1 MAMRSEKLNRLVIAS
16 ECRAS
21 WDEMQGDG
29 ARRFCAECQREVF
42 DFAQMTEREIRTRI
56 EASQGRL
63 CARLTRRAGQ
73 LAVAPAPD
81 LFAPS
86 APWEPRRV
94 SPLAVTVVTAWLGLG
109 AAKTQAAEPSAPAA
123 GAVQEGA
130 GRDAKGDREDRGDR
144 GDRAPRTAP
153 AAGGAALH
161 GRIAEKGGAAL
172 PGAEVVARNALD
184 GRQHAATTAA
194 DGTFVLDPLPTGVYD
209 LTATLEG
216 FVISPQSDVSL
227 QAGEG
232 RRVDLTARPED
243 TEMMLMGALA
253 VDQEPIQ
260 RLFAESDLVLVA
272 RVGSSS
278 AGVDRGSVET
288 ELQIESLFKGK
299 VSGRK
304 VTYRHPAVTGQEQG
318 MNGGP
323 RPGSR
328 ILAFLNASRETGA
341 RGEAPGFEAA
351 DYGYGVKVLDDA
363 ELASY
368 VARVE
373 ALARLDRAAGRRGEE
388 DPAERM
394 EWLVA
399 TAEDLHTRGEAVS
412 EIRTASEALAEVAAK
427 EGTTVE
433 LAAADLQALVK
444 RFRGE
449 GGKLS
454 EVPRPAFLGAA
465 LTDGQKQRLIR
476 ALLATRRLENSD
488 LALFALVRGWNEAAA
503 MTWLVRELRTG
514 QLTEPGELERLAG
527 LAMDLQDERLEE
539 LATAAL
545 ERKREIEEHS
555 PEAGPAAS
563 QGDRQREL
571 ADLCKELRHRFADA
585 LASAP

>member
-29 ARRFCAECQREVF
+29 AQRFCAECQREVF
-42 DFAQMTEREIRTRI
+42 DFAQMTEREIRARI
-56 EASQGRL
+56 ETSQGRL

-73 LAVAPAPD
+73 LAVAPAPE
-81 LFAPS
+81 LFAQS

-94 SPLAVTVVTAWLGLG
+94 SPLAVTVVTAWLSLG
-109 AAKTQAAEPSAPAA
+109 AATTQAAEPSAPAA

-130 GRDAKGDREDRGDR
+130 GRDAKGDR
-144 GDRAPRTAP
+144 APRPAP

-161 GRIAEKGGAAL
+161 GRIVEEGGAAL

-184 GRQHAATTAA
+184 GRQHATRAAA
-194 DGTFVLDPLPTGVYD
+194 DGTFVLDQLPTGVYD
-209 LTATLEG
+209 LTATLAG
-216 FVISPQSDVSL
+216 FEITPQSDISL

-232 RRVDLTARPED
+232 RRVDLTARSEETQVLLGD
-243 TEMMLMGALA
+243 LA
-253 VDQEPIQ
+253 VDQEPIH
-260 RLFAESDLVLVA
+260 RLFAESDLVIVA

-278 AGVDRGSVET
+278 ASVAPGSAAT

-304 VTYRHPAVTGQEQG
+304 VTYQRQVVTHQGQVID
-318 MNGGP
+318 GGP
-323 RPGSR
+323 HPGSR
-328 ILAFLNASRETGA
+328 ILAFLKASRETGA
-341 RGEAPGFEAA
+341 PGEAPSFEAA
-351 DYGYGVKVLDDA
+351 DYGYGVKELGDA

-412 EIRTASEALAEVAAK
+412 EIRTASEALAEVAAN

-454 EVPRPAFLGAA
+454 EAPRPAFLGAA
-465 LTDGQKQRLIR
+465 LTEGQKQRLTK
-476 ALLATRRLENSD
+476 ALLATRRLENPD
-488 LALFALVRGWNEAAA
+488 LSLFAVVRGWNEAAA

-514 QLTEPGELERLAG
+514 QPTESGELERLAE

-545 ERKREIEEHS
+545 EREQEIEEHS
-555 PEAGPAAS
+555 PEAESAAS

-571 ADLCKELRHRFADA
+571 ADLRKELRHRFADV
-585 LASAP
+585 LASAQ